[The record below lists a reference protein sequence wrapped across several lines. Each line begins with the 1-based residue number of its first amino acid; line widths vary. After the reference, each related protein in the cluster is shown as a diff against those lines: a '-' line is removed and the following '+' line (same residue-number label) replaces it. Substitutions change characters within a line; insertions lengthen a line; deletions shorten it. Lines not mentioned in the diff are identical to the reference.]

1 MTTDTPQNAP
11 DATAHRAVKLSDRSF
26 GGGGLTDRPV
36 ARHYTWKEAAVV
48 LVTFAVCGIVFDS
61 SGLLTWANRL
71 NIGPAQA
78 LWQRVLTPIDHELA
92 RAHLNRPREVLL
104 ATSDH
109 WSARFGGS
117 AEEAVQLAE
126 DEVEAPMPTA
136 SPAPLTG
143 EIDGPLGKLKVPEP
157 RDEVELPGLE
167 GDAPAAAASGS
178 TEVTIL
184 LVGDSMMQ
192 VGLAPGIAA
201 AYARDPHVR
210 VIRETHVGTG
220 LSRPDVYDWP
230 ATLSRTLTRQRPRFV
245 VATFGGNDAQDIKVD
260 GRFIA
265 FGTERWDAAYVA
277 RVHDFLT
284 ELTRDGAEVLWIG
297 LPPMRAEDFNER
309 VGKLNDLVV
318 QASRGMPRVEF
329 LDATPLVTGD
339 DHAFATYLPA
349 PGGGLV
355 QVRQEDGIHLSTA
368 GGARVASSAVAWIAS
383 KALTAAGAADA
394 TSPAAP
400 ARLSDPPPGG

>member
-1 MTTDTPQNAP
+1 MTIDTPQNAP
-11 DATAHRAVKLSDRSF
+11 DANVNRTVKLSDRSF
-26 GGGGLTDRPV
+26 GGGALTERPV

-48 LVTFAVCGIVFDS
+48 LITFAVCGVVFDS

-71 NIGPAQA
+71 DIGRAQA
-78 LWQRVLTPIDHELA
+78 FWQRVLTPVDHVLG

-104 ATSDH
+104 ATSDR
-109 WSARFGGS
+109 WSARWAGA
-117 AEEAVQLAE
+117 AEEEVQLADTE
-126 DEVEAPMPTA
+126 PEASLPTA

-143 EIDGPLGKLKVPEP
+143 EIDGPLGKLKVPESH
-157 RDEVELPGLE
+157 DEVELPGLE
-167 GDAPAAAASGS
+167 GDAPAPAANGP

-210 VIRETHVGTG
+210 VLRETHVGTG

-230 ATLSRTLTRQRPRFV
+230 GTLAHTLGKQKPRFV
-245 VATFGGNDAQDIKVD
+245 VATFGGNDAQDIRVD
-260 GRFIA
+260 GRLIP
-265 FGTERWDAAYVA
+265 FGTERWDATYVA

-284 ELTRDGAEVLWIG
+284 ELTHDGADVLWIG
-297 LPPMRAEDFNER
+297 LPPMRAEDFSER
-309 VGKLNDLVV
+309 VAKLNDLVV
-318 QASRGMPRVEF
+318 QASRGMPHVEF

-355 QVRQEDGIHLSTA
+355 QVRQEDGIHLSAA
-368 GGARVASSAVAWIAS
+368 GGARVAAGAVAWITG
-383 KALTAAGAADA
+383 KALTSAGAADA
-394 TSPAAP
+394 TLPAAP
-400 ARLSDPPPGG
+400 ARPSDPPPGG

>member
-1 MTTDTPQNAP
+1 MATETRQNA
-11 DATAHRAVKLSDRSF
+11 ATANH
-26 GGGGLTDRPV
+26 TERPV
-36 ARHYTWKEAAVV
+36 VRHYTWQEAAVV
-48 LVTFAVCGIVFDS
+48 MITFAVCGVLFDS

-71 NIGPAQA
+71 NIGRAQA
-78 LWQRVLTPIDHELA
+78 LWQRVLTPVDRQLS
-92 RAHLNRPREVLL
+92 RVHLNRPREMLL
-104 ATSDH
+104 ATSDR
-109 WSARFGGS
+109 WSARWAGS
-117 AEEAVQLAE
+117 AEDAVQLAE
-126 DEVEAPMPTA
+126 TEPPQPTA

-143 EIDGPLGKLKVPEP
+143 EIDGPLGRLRLPDAA

-167 GDAPAAAASGS
+167 GDAPSTQPSGP
-178 TEVTIL
+178 TEVTVL

-201 AYARDPHVR
+201 AFAHDPHVR
-210 VIRETHVGTG
+210 VLRETHVGTG

-230 ATLSRTLTRQRPRFV
+230 GALAPTLHKQKPRFV
-245 VATFGGNDAQDIKVD
+245 VATFGGNDAQDIRLE
-260 GRFIA
+260 GRLIP
-265 FGTERWDAAYVA
+265 FGTERWDATYVA
-277 RVHDFLT
+277 RVRDFLT
-284 ELTRDGAEVLWIG
+284 ELTRDGAEVLWVG

-318 QASRGMPRVEF
+318 QASKGMPRVEF

-339 DHAFATYLPA
+339 DRAFATYLPA

-368 GGARVASSAVAWIAS
+368 GGARVAAGAVSWIS
-383 KALTAAGAADA
+383 GKALSAAGAAMQDA

-400 ARLSDPPPGG
+400 ARPSDPPPGG